1 MISDIQ
7 NILSLWSM
15 RGLSLLGKIQI
26 FNTLGISKILYV
38 SSMTQVPKN
47 LVNELKKIQIDFLWN
62 SKSPKIKH
70 STLIADYSEG
80 GLKSVDK
87 ESKINA
93 MKITW
98 VKRLSDNNNH
108 PWKIIP
114 SNCFILSNGES
125 IFHRNFRSNV
135 SFNLE
140 VSKLPPFYKEIVEL
154 WSEFCFQKID
164 TNSTSYSESLWYN
177 SHIRIN
183 NETLFI
189 REFHLAGINK
199 VGDLYESDG
208 KLKSFDQLSQN
219 NLPKEM
225 YFKWMQLIDAIPSCW
240 KCFLMFHDQLT
251 ENSIAPESKF

>member
-1 MISDIQ
+1 M
-7 NILSLWSM
+7 N
-15 RGLSLLGKIQI
+15 
-26 FNTLGISKILYV
+26 
-38 SSMTQVPKN
+38 
-47 LVNELKKIQIDFLWN
+47 LKKIQIDFLCN
-62 SKSPKIKH
+62 SKTPKIKH

-80 GLKSVDK
+80 GLKSVDI

-93 MKITW
+93 MKLTW

-114 SNCFILSNGES
+114 STCFILPNGGS
-125 IFHRNFRSNV
+125 IFHRNFQSNV

-140 VSKLPPFYKEIVEL
+140 VSKLPPFCKKIVEL
-154 WSEFCFQKID
+154 WSEFCLKKID

-189 REFHLAGINK
+189 RECHLAGINK
-199 VGDLYESDG
+199 VGNFYESGG

-219 NLPKEM
+219 NLPKGM

-240 KCFLMFHDQLT
+240 KRFLVFNT
-251 ENSIAPESKF
+251 C